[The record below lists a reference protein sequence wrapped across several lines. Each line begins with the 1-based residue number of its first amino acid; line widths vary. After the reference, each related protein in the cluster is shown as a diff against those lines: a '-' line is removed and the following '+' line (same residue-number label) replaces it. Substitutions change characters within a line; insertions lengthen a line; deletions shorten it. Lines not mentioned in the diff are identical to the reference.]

1 MEEEKSNDS
10 VRAVSRALDI
20 LLAFRPG
27 DDELLVAEILKRVEL
42 SRPTLYRLL
51 GTLQHKEFLVASGE
65 PQRFRLGPA
74 VAQLAHTWTAGHSL
88 GELAQP
94 MMRRLWEAT
103 RETVSLFVPDGR
115 HRLCVAEMESPHPL
129 SFRRGVGYRE
139 SLALGASG
147 RSILAHVA
155 LGPDGLTTYSGLPAD
170 TGPYME
176 GLARIRTRGFETS
189 RDELIEGAVAVA
201 APFFGGAHRVAG
213 SLSIFGPSV
222 RMDTAAV
229 ERCSRLLLEESRL
242 LSLALGDLPGHVDPA
257 RA

>member
-1 MEEEKSNDS
+1 MQEEKANDS

-27 DDELLVAEILKRVEL
+27 DDELLVAEILKRVDL

-51 GTLQHKEFLVASGE
+51 GTLENKGFLVASGE
-65 PQRFRLGPA
+65 PQRFRLGSA

-88 GELAQP
+88 REVAQP

-103 RETVSLFVPDGR
+103 RETVSLFVPDGSYR
-115 HRLCVAEMESPHPL
+115 VCIAEMESPQPL

-139 SLALGASG
+139 NLVLGASG
-147 RSILAHVA
+147 RSILAHIA
-155 LGPDGLTTYSGLPAD
+155 TTPDDLAAYTAGRPLDTTKYLED
-170 TGPYME
+170 
-176 GLARIRTRGFETS
+176 LAGIRARGYETS

-213 SLSIFGPSV
+213 SLSIFGPGV
-222 RMDTAAV
+222 RMHAAAV
-229 ERCSRLLLEESRL
+229 KSCSQLLLEETHQ
-242 LSLALGDLPGHVDPA
+242 LSLALGDQDGRPGEA
-257 RA
+257 R